1 MSILCGTDFSPLAAR
16 AATVAGLMARAGGQ
30 RLYLVHAVRPP
41 AVGAGPT
48 PGDRTRLEE
57 EAGRLRQLGIE
68 VTDDVLWGEP
78 DEALVREA
86 ARVEARLLVLGA
98 IGHRRVD
105 RWLLGSCAER
115 TAREAAVPVLVVR
128 DHRPFEE
135 WLARGRPLRILA
147 GCEPGASS
155 DAAVAWA
162 GSLGGLGPLDLVVAR
177 LVVPGPEN
185 RRAGESGPGMGLSLY
200 PDTEAALLEELR
212 ARTTKLLGGT
222 PARLQVSPAIGRLD
236 QHLVSV
242 AEEGAADLVVVGS
255 HHREGFR
262 RWWQGSVSSG
272 VLHGA
277 PMSVAVVP
285 FLQVPTT
292 HHP

>member
-1 MSILCGTDFSPLAAR
+1 MTILCGTDFSPLAGR
-16 AATVAGLMARAGGQ
+16 AAAVAGLMARAGGQ
-30 RLYLVHAVRPP
+30 RLHLVHAVRSP
-41 AVGAGPT
+41 AAGTAPA
-48 PGDRTRLEE
+48 PGERPRLDAETS
-57 EAGRLRQLGIE
+57 RLRQLGIP
-68 VTDDVLWGEP
+68 VSDDVVWDEP

-86 ARVEARLLVLGA
+86 ARVKAGLIVLGA
-98 IGHRRVD
+98 VGHRRMD

-115 TAREAAVPVLVVR
+115 TAREAPVPVLVVR
-128 DHRPFEE
+128 DGQPFED
-135 WLARGRPLRILA
+135 WLLRGRPLRVLA
-147 GCEPGASS
+147 GCEPGPSS

-162 GSLGGLGPLDLVVAR
+162 GALGGLGPLDLVVTR
-177 LVVPGPEN
+177 LVLPGPEN
-185 RRAGESGPGMGLSLY
+185 RRVGDTGPGMGLSLY
-200 PDTEAALLEELR
+200 PDTEAALLEELK
-212 ARTTKLLGGT
+212 ARVTKLLGAT
-222 PARLQVSPAIGRLD
+222 PVRLEVKPAIGRLD

-285 FLQVPTT
+285 FVQAR
-292 HHP
+292 